1 MAEKTNFGPDFD
13 THLVP
18 KKYIRGFYLYW
29 MLYIVTSYH
38 RMQFQRKLTNQP
50 WENDTKNLVSGP
62 ILTHIAQFWAPKTF
76 FVDFTSTRC

>member
-38 RMQFQRKLTNQP
+38 RIHRIQFQRKLTNQP
-50 WENDTKNLVSGP
+50 
-62 ILTHIAQFWAPKTF
+62 
-76 FVDFTSTRC
+76 

>member
-13 THLVP
+13 TPLVP

-50 WENDTKNLVSGP
+50 
-62 ILTHIAQFWAPKTF
+62 
-76 FVDFTSTRC
+76 

>member
-50 WENDTKNLVSGP
+50 
-62 ILTHIAQFWAPKTF
+62 
-76 FVDFTSTRC
+76 